1 MRDLTRGRSG
11 KPARPARQDGP
22 RFPWL
27 TVLAVSAGLAGLATY
42 SLRGDKGA
50 VALAAIAAVETGS
63 LADPRPS
70 FAALGSF
77 APLLDPA
84 LALGHPPATLAE
96 SRPLGAHWQP
106 ATPVAVARAVPES
119 APAARPNVLALAS
132 LPGREAGLP
141 AVSSLIQ
148 PAPLPP
154 ARPQTQAEA
163 EADGP
168 DTTMVAPLPL
178 RRPAQASAPAT
189 PETPRVAGR
198 RPAGETQAA
207 APAAQPDGRNFF
219 ERIFGQRREADG
231 PQLAYAPSGGG
242 AVDGGSAGTGG
253 GFGGSL
259 GLSFPGMAAPK
270 PPMGLAIY
278 DIGSRMVYLP
288 NGERL
293 EAQSGLGEM
302 RNDPRYAHVRM
313 RGPTP
318 PHTYDLTEREALFH
332 GVRAIRLNPV
342 GGSQAI
348 HGRAGLLAH
357 TYLLG
362 PNGDSNGCISIKDY
376 NRFLQAFLRGEI
388 RRLIV
393 VRTRSEAV
401 AAVARA
407 NLQVSQRSDRSQRS
421 DVSAR

>member
-1 MRDLTRGRSG
+1 MRDLTRDPSG
-11 KPARPARQDGP
+11 SQADRVKQAGL

-27 TVLAVSAGLAGLATY
+27 TVLALSAGVAGLATL
-42 SLRGDKGA
+42 SLRGDKGD
-50 VALAAIAAVETGS
+50 VAKAAIATIETAA

-77 APLLDPA
+77 APLLDPS
-84 LALGHPPATLAE
+84 LSLGGKPATLGQ
-96 SRPLGAHWQP
+96 SQPLPGHWQP
-106 ATPVAVARAVPES
+106 AAPAAVARTSPPD
-119 APAARPNVLALAS
+119 PAAPPSVLALAS
-132 LPGREAGLP
+132 LPGRDTGLP

-154 ARPQTQAEA
+154 ARPDPQAA
-163 EADGP
+163 IGLDGL
-168 DTTMVAPLPL
+168 DTTMVAPLPP
-178 RRPAQASAPAT
+178 RRPALAPAT
-189 PETPRVAGR
+189 GAPETPRTAAR
-198 RPAGETQAA
+198 RGERETAA

-219 ERIFGQRREADG
+219 ERIFGPRREADG
-231 PQLAYAPSGGG
+231 PQLAYAPSSGGG
-242 AVDGGSAGTGG
+242 VDSGTGNG
-253 GFGGSL
+253 SFGGNL
-259 GLSFPGMAAPK
+259 GLSFPGLSAPK
-270 PPMGLAIY
+270 PPMGVAIY

-302 RNDPRYAHVRM
+302 RNDVRFAHVRM

-318 PHTYDLTEREALFH
+318 PHTYDLVEREALFH
-332 GVRAIRLNPV
+332 GVRAIRLHPV

-357 TYLLG
+357 NYLLG
-362 PNGDSNGCISIKDY
+362 PSGDSNGCVSIKDY
-376 NRFLQAFLRGEI
+376 DRFLQAYLRGEI

-401 AAVARA
+401 QAVARA
-407 NLQVSQRSDRSQRS
+407 NLQVSQR
-421 DVSAR
+421 